1 MNIHKKPIPWK
12 PKPRLTTDAAF
23 VKAAH
28 RLWTE
33 ESIRQTEE
41 LAQQLLNQSQKA
53 AA

>member
-1 MNIHKKPIPWK
+1 M
-12 PKPRLTTDAAF
+12 TEDAAF

-41 LAQQLLNQSQKA
+41 LARQLLNQNQKA